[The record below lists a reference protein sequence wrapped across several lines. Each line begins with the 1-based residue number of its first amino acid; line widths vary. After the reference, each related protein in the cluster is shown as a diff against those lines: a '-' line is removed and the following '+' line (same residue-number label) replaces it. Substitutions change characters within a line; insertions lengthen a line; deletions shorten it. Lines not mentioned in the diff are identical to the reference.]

1 MKTKHFIT
9 IGTFDGVHAGHRF
22 LFNRLNVLAVQH
34 LLQPMV
40 LYFPLPP
47 KTLLAKH
54 PEMTVLTTPQEKQA
68 LLQQASA
75 ANTVAMDFEKIHN
88 QTPQEFFNELINRYQ
103 MGGLLIGKDFAF
115 GKDRQGSA
123 EFLRTECL
131 KRDIPFEVLDFLSS
145 REQKI
150 SSSLIRKTLA
160 AGDIAQAN
168 AFLGR
173 PYEVTGTVIVG
184 NKLGRTLG
192 FPTANLDTGIYKIL
206 PLGVFAVKV
215 AVEGKMYQGFCNI
228 GFRPTVNTI
237 QSPIPLVE
245 VNIFDFNQDIYGKQ
259 ITVYFYDKLRNETKF
274 NGLNA
279 LVAQLKKDRTEA
291 RRILSRLAD

>member
-9 IGTFDGVHAGHRF
+9 IGTFDGVHAGHQF
-22 LFNRLNVLAVQH
+22 LFNRLNVLAAH
-34 LLQPMV
+34 ALQQPLV

-47 KTLLAKH
+47 KTLLAPH
-54 PEMTVLTTPQEKQA
+54 PEMTILSTPQEKKV

-75 ANTVAMDFEKIHN
+75 AKTIALDFDKIHN
-88 QTPQEFFNELINRYQ
+88 QSPSDFFNELLTRYQ

-115 GKDRQGSA
+115 GKDRQGSSD
-123 EFLRTECL
+123 FLRTECL
-131 KRDIPFEVLDFLSS
+131 KRDLPFEVLDFLSCQ
-145 REQKI
+145 EQKI

-173 PYEVTGTVIVG
+173 PYEVSGTVIVG

-215 AVEGKMYQGFCNI
+215 LVEGKIYQGFCNI

-245 VNIFDFNQDIYGKQ
+245 VHIFDFNQDIYGKE
-259 ITVYFYDKLRNETKF
+259 ITVYFYEKLRDETKF
-274 NGLNA
+274 NGLDA
-279 LVAQLKKDRTEA
+279 LVIQLKKDRAEA
-291 RRILSRLAD
+291 RRILQQIN

>member
-54 PEMTVLTTPQEKQA
+54 PEMTVLTTSQEKQA

-75 ANTVAMDFEKIHN
+75 ANTVALDFEKIHN

-237 QSPIPLVE
+237 QSSIPLVE

>member
-1 MKTKHFIT
+1 M
-9 IGTFDGVHAGHRF
+9 
-22 LFNRLNVLAVQH
+22 
-34 LLQPMV
+34 
-40 LYFPLPP
+40 
-47 KTLLAKH
+47 
-54 PEMTVLTTPQEKQA
+54 
-68 LLQQASA
+68 
-75 ANTVAMDFEKIHN
+75 
-88 QTPQEFFNELINRYQ
+88 
-103 MGGLLIGKDFAF
+103 
-115 GKDRQGSA
+115 
-123 EFLRTECL
+123 
-131 KRDIPFEVLDFLSS
+131 LDFLSS

-160 AGDIAQAN
+160 AGDITQAN

-184 NKLGRTLG
+184 NKLGHTLG

-237 QSPIPLVE
+237 QSSIPLVE

>member
-9 IGTFDGVHAGHRF
+9 IGTFDGVHAGHQF
-22 LFNRLNVLAVQH
+22 LFNRLNVLAAH
-34 LLQPMV
+34 ALQQPLV

-47 KTLLAKH
+47 KTLLAPH
-54 PEMTVLTTPQEKQA
+54 PEMTVLTTPQEKKV

-75 ANTVAMDFEKIHN
+75 AKTIALDFDKIHN
-88 QTPQEFFNELINRYQ
+88 QSPADFFNELLTRYQ

-115 GKDRQGSA
+115 GKDRQGSSD
-123 EFLRTECL
+123 FLRTECL
-131 KRDIPFEVLDFLSS
+131 KRDLPFEVLDFLSCQ
-145 REQKI
+145 EQKI

-173 PYEVTGTVIVG
+173 PYEVTGDVIVG

-215 AVEGKMYQGFCNI
+215 LVEGKIYQGFCNI

-245 VNIFDFNQDIYGKQ
+245 VHIFDFNQDIYGKQ
-259 ITVYFYDKLRNETKF
+259 ITVYFFEKLRDETKF
-274 NGLNA
+274 NGLDA
-279 LVAQLKKDRTEA
+279 LVIQLKKDRAEA
-291 RRILSRLAD
+291 RRILQQIN

>member
-9 IGTFDGVHAGHRF
+9 IGTFDGVHAGHQF
-22 LFNRLNVLAVQH
+22 LFNRLNVLAAH
-34 LLQPMV
+34 ALQQPLV

-47 KTLLAKH
+47 KTLLAPH
-54 PEMTVLTTPQEKQA
+54 PEMTILSTPQEKKV

-75 ANTVAMDFEKIHN
+75 AKTIALDFDKIHN
-88 QTPQEFFNELINRYQ
+88 QSPSDFFNELLTRYQ

-115 GKDRQGSA
+115 GKDRQGSSD
-123 EFLRTECL
+123 FLRTECL
-131 KRDIPFEVLDFLSS
+131 KRDLPFEVLDFLSCQ
-145 REQKI
+145 EQKI

-173 PYEVTGTVIVG
+173 PYEVTGDVIVG

-215 AVEGKMYQGFCNI
+215 LVEGKIYQGFCNI

-237 QSPIPLVE
+237 QSSIPLVE
-245 VNIFDFNQDIYGKQ
+245 VHIFDFNQDIYGKQ
-259 ITVYFYDKLRNETKF
+259 ITVYFYEKLRDETKF
-274 NGLNA
+274 NGLDA
-279 LVAQLKKDRTEA
+279 LVSQLKKDRAEA
-291 RRILSRLAD
+291 RRILQQIN

>member
-9 IGTFDGVHAGHRF
+9 IGTFDGVHAGHQF
-22 LFNRLNVLAVQH
+22 LFNRLNVLAAH
-34 LLQPMV
+34 ALQQPLV

-47 KTLLAKH
+47 KTLLAPH
-54 PEMTVLTTPQEKQA
+54 PEMTILSTPQEKKV

-75 ANTVAMDFEKIHN
+75 AKTIALDFDKIHN
-88 QTPQEFFNELINRYQ
+88 QSPSDFFNELLTRYQ

-115 GKDRQGSA
+115 GKDRQGSSD
-123 EFLRTECL
+123 FLRTECL
-131 KRDIPFEVLDFLSS
+131 KRDLPFEVLDFLSCQ
-145 REQKI
+145 EQKI

-173 PYEVTGTVIVG
+173 PYEVSGTVIVG

-215 AVEGKMYQGFCNI
+215 LVEGKIYQGFCNI

-245 VNIFDFNQDIYGKQ
+245 VHIFDFNQDIYGKE
-259 ITVYFYDKLRNETKF
+259 ITVYFYEKLRNETKF
-274 NGLNA
+274 NGLDA
-279 LVAQLKKDRTEA
+279 LVIQLKKDRAEA
-291 RRILSRLAD
+291 RRILQQIN

>member
-9 IGTFDGVHAGHRF
+9 IGTFDGVHAGHQF
-22 LFNRLNVLAVQH
+22 LFNRLNVLAAH
-34 LLQPMV
+34 ALQQPLV

-47 KTLLAKH
+47 KTLLAPH
-54 PEMTVLTTPQEKQA
+54 PEMTILSTPQEKKV

-75 ANTVAMDFEKIHN
+75 AKTIALDFDKIHN
-88 QTPQEFFNELINRYQ
+88 QSPSDFFNELLTRYQ

-115 GKDRQGSA
+115 GKDRQGSSD
-123 EFLRTECL
+123 FLRTECL
-131 KRDIPFEVLDFLSS
+131 KRDLPFEVLDFLSCQ
-145 REQKI
+145 EQKI

-173 PYEVTGTVIVG
+173 PYEVTGDVIVG

-215 AVEGKMYQGFCNI
+215 LVEGKIYQGFCNI

-245 VNIFDFNQDIYGKQ
+245 VHIFDFNQDIYGKE
-259 ITVYFYDKLRNETKF
+259 ITVYFYEKLRDETKF
-274 NGLNA
+274 NGLDA
-279 LVAQLKKDRTEA
+279 LVIQLKKDRAEA
-291 RRILSRLAD
+291 RRILQQIN

>member
-9 IGTFDGVHAGHRF
+9 IGTFDGVHAGHQF
-22 LFNRLNVLAVQH
+22 LFNRLNVLAAH
-34 LLQPMV
+34 ALQQPLV

-47 KTLLAKH
+47 KTLLAPH
-54 PEMTVLTTPQEKQA
+54 PEMTILTTPQEKKL
-68 LLQQASA
+68 LLQKASA
-75 ANTVAMDFEKIHN
+75 AKTIALDFDKIHN
-88 QTPQEFFNELINRYQ
+88 QSPADFFNELLTRYQ

-123 EFLRTECL
+123 DFLRTECL
-131 KRDIPFEVLDFLSS
+131 KRDLPFEVLDFLSCQ
-145 REQKI
+145 EQKI

-160 AGDIAQAN
+160 AGDITQAN

-215 AVEGKMYQGFCNI
+215 LAEGKVYQGFCNI

-237 QSPIPLVE
+237 QSSIPLVE
-245 VNIFDFNQDIYGKQ
+245 VHIFDFNQDIYGKE
-259 ITVYFYDKLRNETKF
+259 ITVYFYEKLRDETKF
-274 NGLNA
+274 NGLDA
-279 LVAQLKKDRTEA
+279 LVSQLKKDRTEA
-291 RRILSRLAD
+291 RRILQQIN

>member
-9 IGTFDGVHAGHRF
+9 IGTFDGVHAGHQF
-22 LFNRLNVLAVQH
+22 LFNRLNVLAAH
-34 LLQPMV
+34 ALQQPLV

-47 KTLLAKH
+47 KTLLAPH
-54 PEMTVLTTPQEKQA
+54 PEMTILSTPQEKKV

-75 ANTVAMDFEKIHN
+75 AKTIALDFDKIHN
-88 QTPQEFFNELINRYQ
+88 QSPSDFFNELLTRYQ

-115 GKDRQGSA
+115 GKDRQGSSD
-123 EFLRTECL
+123 FLRTECL
-131 KRDIPFEVLDFLSS
+131 KRDLPFEVLDFLSC

-173 PYEVTGTVIVG
+173 PYEVSGTVIVG

-215 AVEGKMYQGFCNI
+215 LAEGTVYQGFCNI

-245 VNIFDFNQDIYGKQ
+245 VHIFDFNQDIYGKE
-259 ITVYFYDKLRNETKF
+259 ITVYFYEKLRDETKF
-274 NGLNA
+274 NGLDA
-279 LVAQLKKDRTEA
+279 LVSQLKKDRAEA
-291 RRILSRLAD
+291 RRILQQIN

>member
-9 IGTFDGVHAGHRF
+9 IGTFDGVHAGHQF
-22 LFNRLNVLAVQH
+22 LFNRLNVLAAH
-34 LLQPMV
+34 ALQQPLV

-47 KTLLAKH
+47 KTLLAPH
-54 PEMTVLTTPQEKQA
+54 PEMTVLTTPQEKKV

-75 ANTVAMDFEKIHN
+75 AKTIALDFDKIHN
-88 QTPQEFFNELINRYQ
+88 QSPSDFFNELLTRYQ

-115 GKDRQGSA
+115 GKDRQGSSD
-123 EFLRTECL
+123 FLRTECL
-131 KRDIPFEVLDFLSS
+131 KRDLPFEVLDFLSCQ
-145 REQKI
+145 EQKI

-173 PYEVTGTVIVG
+173 PYEVSGTVIVG

-215 AVEGKMYQGFCNI
+215 LVEGKIYQGFCNI

-245 VNIFDFNQDIYGKQ
+245 VHIFDFNQDIYGKE
-259 ITVYFYDKLRNETKF
+259 ITVYFYEKLRDETKF
-274 NGLNA
+274 NGLDA
-279 LVAQLKKDRTEA
+279 LVSQLKKDRAEA
-291 RRILSRLAD
+291 RRILQQIN

>member
-9 IGTFDGVHAGHRF
+9 IGTFDGVHAGHQF
-22 LFNRLNVLAVQH
+22 LFNRLNVLAAH
-34 LLQPMV
+34 ALQQPLV

-47 KTLLAKH
+47 KTLLAPH
-54 PEMTVLTTPQEKQA
+54 PEMTILSTPQEKKV

-75 ANTVAMDFEKIHN
+75 AKTIALDFDKIHN
-88 QTPQEFFNELINRYQ
+88 QSPSDFFNELLTRYQ

-115 GKDRQGSA
+115 GKDRQGSSD
-123 EFLRTECL
+123 FLRTECL
-131 KRDIPFEVLDFLSS
+131 KRDLPFEVLDFLSCQ
-145 REQKI
+145 EQKI

-173 PYEVTGTVIVG
+173 PYEVSGTVIVG

-215 AVEGKMYQGFCNI
+215 LVEGKIYQGFCNI

-245 VNIFDFNQDIYGKQ
+245 VHIFDFNQDIYGKE
-259 ITVYFYDKLRNETKF
+259 ITVYFYEKLRDETKF
-274 NGLNA
+274 NGLDA
-279 LVAQLKKDRTEA
+279 LVSQLKKDRAEA
-291 RRILSRLAD
+291 RRILQQIN

>member
-9 IGTFDGVHAGHRF
+9 IGTFDGVHAGHQF
-22 LFNRLNVLAVQH
+22 LFNRLNVLAAH
-34 LLQPMV
+34 ALQQPLV

-47 KTLLAKH
+47 KTLLAPH
-54 PEMTVLTTPQEKQA
+54 PEMTILSTPQEKKV

-75 ANTVAMDFEKIHN
+75 AKTIALDFDKIHN
-88 QTPQEFFNELINRYQ
+88 QSPSDFFNELLIRYQ

-115 GKDRQGSA
+115 GKNRQGSSD
-123 EFLRTECL
+123 FLRTECL
-131 KRDIPFEVLDFLSS
+131 KRDLPFEVLDFLSCQ
-145 REQKI
+145 EQKI

-173 PYEVTGTVIVG
+173 PYEVSGTVIVG

-215 AVEGKMYQGFCNI
+215 LAEGTVYQGFCNI

-237 QSPIPLVE
+237 QSLIPLVE
-245 VNIFDFNQDIYGKQ
+245 VHIFDFNQDIYGKE
-259 ITVYFYDKLRNETKF
+259 ITVYFYEKLRDETKF
-274 NGLNA
+274 NGLDA
-279 LVAQLKKDRTEA
+279 LVSQLKKDRAEA
-291 RRILSRLAD
+291 RRILQQIN

>member
-9 IGTFDGVHAGHRF
+9 IGTFDGVHAGHQF
-22 LFNRLNVLAVQH
+22 LFNRLNVLAAH
-34 LLQPMV
+34 ALQQPLV

-47 KTLLAKH
+47 KTLLAPH
-54 PEMTVLTTPQEKQA
+54 PEMTILSTPQEKKV

-75 ANTVAMDFEKIHN
+75 AKTIALDFDKIHN
-88 QTPQEFFNELINRYQ
+88 QSPSDFFNELLTRYQ

-115 GKDRQGSA
+115 GKDRQGSSD
-123 EFLRTECL
+123 FLRTECL
-131 KRDIPFEVLDFLSS
+131 KRDLPFEVLDFLSC

-173 PYEVTGTVIVG
+173 PYEVSGTVIVG

-215 AVEGKMYQGFCNI
+215 LVEGKIYQGFCNI

-245 VNIFDFNQDIYGKQ
+245 VHIFDFNQDIYGKE
-259 ITVYFYDKLRNETKF
+259 ITVYFYEKLRNETKF
-274 NGLNA
+274 NGLDA
-279 LVAQLKKDRTEA
+279 LVIQLKKDRAEA
-291 RRILSRLAD
+291 RRILQQIN

>member
-9 IGTFDGVHAGHRF
+9 IGTFDGVHAGHQF
-22 LFNRLNVLAVQH
+22 LFNRLNVLAAH
-34 LLQPMV
+34 ALQQPLV

-47 KTLLAKH
+47 KTLLAPH
-54 PEMTVLTTPQEKQA
+54 PEMTILSTPQEKKV

-75 ANTVAMDFEKIHN
+75 AKTIALDFDKIHN
-88 QTPQEFFNELINRYQ
+88 QSPSDFFNELLTRYQ

-115 GKDRQGSA
+115 GKDRQGSSD
-123 EFLRTECL
+123 FLRTECL
-131 KRDIPFEVLDFLSS
+131 KRDLPFEVLDFLSC

-173 PYEVTGTVIVG
+173 PYEVSGTVIVG

-215 AVEGKMYQGFCNI
+215 LAEGTVYQGFCNI

-237 QSPIPLVE
+237 QSLIPLVE
-245 VNIFDFNQDIYGKQ
+245 VHIFDFNQDIYGKE
-259 ITVYFYDKLRNETKF
+259 ITVYFYEKLRNETKF
-274 NGLNA
+274 NGLDA
-279 LVAQLKKDRTEA
+279 LVIQLKKDRAEA
-291 RRILSRLAD
+291 RRILQQIN